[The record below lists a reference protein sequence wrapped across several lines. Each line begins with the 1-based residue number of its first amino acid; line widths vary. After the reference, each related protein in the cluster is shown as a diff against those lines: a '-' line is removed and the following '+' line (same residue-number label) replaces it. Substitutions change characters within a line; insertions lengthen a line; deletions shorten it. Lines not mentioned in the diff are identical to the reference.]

1 MSNLRY
7 MAGGDSSGDPTSS
20 TGSGADQR
28 ATERDL
34 PNREHTD
41 DDMDLLT
48 EPVSDEF
55 VVDSEAVEQEPEID
69 LRSSERESEG
79 TDDGLLHSMSGRLT
93 VVTGANDGIGRSVA
107 LALVAAGARV
117 CVLGRDADLLASI
130 VVDAGPDSPVV
141 TLRCDLG
148 SAAEVRSAADFV
160 TRFDRPVDVLVH
172 CANVRVDG
180 AVGTGD
186 VADLDEQYLVN
197 LRGPFLL
204 TQALLSG
211 IERGPG
217 HVVFINPTDHASFSS
232 GDTQY
237 AMTRSGVMALA
248 HGLREETAQLGVRVT
263 TVHVGGRLDDGRND
277 SLSPDDVADCVLGA
291 VEMPQRIE
299 ITDLHVRARVAP
311 RVDA

>member
-7 MAGGDSSGDPTSS
+7 MAGGDSAGDPT
-20 TGSGADQR
+20 GPAGRGAEPR
-28 ATERDL
+28 ANERVL
-34 PNREHTD
+34 PD
-41 DDMDLLT
+41 DDLDLLT

-69 LRSSERESEG
+69 LRTAGEESDG
-79 TDDGLLHSMSGRLT
+79 SDDGLLHSMSGRLT
-93 VVTGANDGIGRSVA
+93 VVTGANDGIGRAVA

-217 HVVFINPTDHASFSS
+217 HVVFINPTDDASFSS

-263 TVHVGGRLDDGRND
+263 TVHVGGRLHDGRND

>member
-7 MAGGDSSGDPTSS
+7 MAGGDAAGDPS
-20 TGSGADQR
+20 GSIGRHAARTPHAASPR
-28 ATERDL
+28 AS
-34 PNREHTD
+34 D
-41 DDMDLLT
+41 DDLDLLMA
-48 EPVSDEF
+48 PVSDEF
-55 VVDSEAVEQEPEID
+55 IVDSDAVEQEPEID
-69 LRSSERESEG
+69 LRAVPDDS
-79 TDDGLLHSMSGRLT
+79 DDGELIHSMSGRLA
-93 VVTGANDGIGRSVA
+93 VVTGANDGIGRAVA

-117 CVLGRDADLLASI
+117 CVLGRDADLLAAI
-130 VVDAGPDSPVV
+130 VTDAGPDSPVV

-180 AVGTGD
+180 AIGTGD

-204 TQALLSG
+204 TQALLGG

-217 HVVFINPTDHASFSS
+217 HVVFINPADDATFTSD
-232 GDTQY
+232 DTQY

-248 HGLREETAQLGVRVT
+248 QGLRDETAPLGVRVT

-291 VEMPQRIE
+291 VEMPRRIE

-311 RVDA
+311 GVDA